1 MVTDFIKQQKVFRPA
16 VAMVELIFALV
27 IMGIVL
33 MSAPQ
38 LVSQAQSSGYVS
50 TQQEAIAAASSH
62 ISFVL
67 ARHWDESNTD
77 QTSGVTVLHTDTDT
91 LAQNGL
97 QSDDITRKRAGTPNV
112 GIYHRTF
119 RDSING
125 EFTASTPNTFGSRN
139 DIDAGGGAETV
150 NDDID
155 DFHNTEAD
163 LSFQNF
169 VAGED
174 DYIDTRMVMNTQV
187 RYIEDSPNN
196 VARYDTNN
204 DRLTFPLRDADFDGI
219 ADDLGRSSHVKYV
232 RVVLTHD
239 AAAGTPDDL
248 NKSIVLEAFSCNIGE
263 YKLEESDPL

>member
-1 MVTDFIKQQKVFRPA
+1 MVVDSWDRQMVLRPA

-67 ARHWDESNTD
+67 ARPWDEQDTN
-77 QTSGVTVLHTDTDT
+77 QTAGVTILHTNTDTDIP
-91 LAQNGL
+91 NGL
-97 QSDDITRKRAGTPNV
+97 QAVDITGKRAGTPATGN
-112 GIYHRTF
+112 GHRTF
-119 RDSING
+119 IDSLNR
-125 EFTASTPNTFGSRN
+125 EFNASAPATFGKGN
-139 DIDAGGGAETV
+139 DAGEAV

-155 DFHNTEAD
+155 DFDKTTAD
-163 LSFQNF
+163 LTFQNF
-169 VAGED
+169 VAGQD
-174 DYIDTRMVMNTQV
+174 DYIDSRMIMKTSV

-196 VARYDTNN
+196 ATNRYDTATNQ
-204 DRLTFPLRDADFDGI
+204 LTFPFRDVDNNNI

-232 RVVLTHD
+232 RVVLTND
-239 AAAGTPDDL
+239 SNANTPDDL
-248 NKSIVLEAFSCNIGE
+248 NKTIVLEAFSCNIGE
-263 YKLEESDPL
+263 YKLEESPTPL